1 MGSVAKTSFSLVS
14 GKWRKGRQPRRAAQ
28 PGPDSPGKPDRHDT
42 AAANKP
48 GFSFAAAGRPVID
61 DPPVFS
67 STPTLLEVP
76 CVCVARRGHTLFRLR
91 RLRRRGGSS
100 RSVSF
105 RQGIQA
111 RCPRGH
117 TLRRRD
123 IPPPG
128 LHVGARELTM
138 YETDAQLLT
147 SSSLATVSNGTSR
160 RATSSNL

>member
-1 MGSVAKTSFSLVS
+1 MRRYRGNGGKGSTLPGRSARQRVGSSAVSLREAGPS
-14 GKWRKGRQPRRAAQ
+14 RYRPSHSIIFICRGRA
-28 PGPDSPGKPDRHDT
+28 T
-42 AAANKP
+42 T
-48 GFSFAAAGRPVID
+48 PVID
-61 DPPVFS
+61 DSSVFS

-105 RQGIQA
+105 GQGIQA
-111 RCPRGH
+111 RRPRRH